1 MKNGTILL
9 VEDNEDDVFL
19 MRRALKSAKI
29 GNPLQVMEDGQ
40 QAIDYLSGTGAYAD
54 RNAFPYPEVVFLD
67 LKLPHKSGFDVL
79 TWLQGRP
86 DLPRPTVF
94 VLSSSNLPK
103 DMERAAMLG
112 AKSYLVKPPSP
123 ESLHTLGTQY
133 QIRWA
138 VGEN

>member
-54 RNAFPYPEVVFLD
+54 RNAF
-67 LKLPHKSGFDVL
+67 